1 MFKADFIFPLLAFLV
16 VSIGLF
22 PIIHNG
28 FVCFM
33 LGLGSRYVVK
43 MLVDRVIK

>member
-33 LGLGSRYVVK
+33 LGVASRFVVK
-43 MLVDRVIK
+43 FFVNKVIK